1 MAKAIAMIKDIN
13 PTAENLTLQVR
24 VVRLWTMT
32 SFKNPEDVY
41 FIDMVLLDAKGDK
54 IQATIKK
61 SLLRT
66 FQPLL
71 NEGELYTISN
81 YRVGKNS
88 GEYKPTGHPYKI
100 NFVLLIRVNVLHAA
114 NIPTYGFDLVPF
126 DAIISNGLDS
136 TCLVDVIGYLSG
148 VTSSDDYM
156 RNGIYTKQLTIQLED
171 LQKNVISCTLWNHY
185 ADELKTWLAEH
196 PNCQVILIVQ
206 FAKIKTWQGTNGLS
220 SSLFATRLH
229 INSNVEE
236 INAFKN
242 SFGNG
247 GKTSSEMVTQ
257 LSSHTSQKNET
268 EFLKKSERKQVDEIR
283 ETQEVCYCVTLAVID
298 SIETENGWFYL
309 ACKKYYKKVQE
320 MNDDAGVT
328 KFWCDKCNTNVEPVP
343 RFKVQIRVVDDS
355 GSASFVLFD
364 REVVHILGKSAL
376 SIREYQAQEGN
387 LDSFPKDL
395 DELLE
400 RKYLSKIRITHYN
413 LKQNCPIFTVTK
425 ISDDENLIKSFQDA
439 NTPEK
444 QLEHEEIDVTSKTVN
459 VGETTITI
467 HSEDMDENCSNSC
480 ITPNQKRSSK
490 DFEDD
495 GNLTS
500 TEHSSNKYQRIISI
514 KQEKDTAYN

>member
-1 MAKAIAMIKDIN
+1 MAQAIAMIKDIN
-13 PTAENLTLQVR
+13 PTAKNLTLQVR
-24 VVRLWTMT
+24 VVRLWTMA

-41 FIDMVLLDAKGDK
+41 SIDMGDK

-66 FQPLL
+66 FQPVL
-71 NEGELYTISN
+71 NEGEICTISN

-88 GEYKPTGHPYKI
+88 GEYKPTDHPYKI
-100 NFVLLIRVNVLHAA
+100 NFVLLTRVNVLHAA

-171 LQKNVISCTLWNHY
+171 LH
-185 ADELKTWLAEH
+185 
-196 PNCQVILIVQ
+196 
-206 FAKIKTWQGTNGLS
+206 
-220 SSLFATRLH
+220 
-229 INSNVEE
+229 
-236 INAFKN
+236 
-242 SFGNG
+242 FGKG
-247 GKTSSEMVTQ
+247 GKTSSETVTQ

-268 EFLKKSERKQVDEIR
+268 EFLKKSERKHVDEIR

-309 ACKKYYKKVQE
+309 ACKKDYKKVQE
-320 MNDDAGVT
+320 MNDDVGVT
-328 KFWCDKCNTNVEPVP
+328 KFWCDKCNTNVELVP

-355 GSASFVLFD
+355 GSASFFLFD

-387 LDSFPKDL
+387 SDSFPKYL

-400 RKYLSKIRITHYN
+400 RTYLFKIRITDYN

-459 VGETTITI
+459 ARELLWLLFFFDVAAVFACYFLRDVAAGI
-467 HSEDMDENCSNSC
+467 SNLLQDTANELRDVAATMVALDAA
-480 ITPNQKRSSK
+480 IKALARAVAATMVAL
-490 DFEDD
+490 DA
-495 GNLTS
+495 
-500 TEHSSNKYQRIISI
+500 SI
-514 KQEKDTAYN
+514 KALAR